1 MMAVIAEMMIFA
13 NSSVARR
20 IADAFP
26 DAALLR
32 RHPPPRQD
40 AFAEVCIGALGQ
52 SPHTRAVCAQSRRN
66 PGGRRVLRF
75 FCLIAVN
82 ACGDT
87 RR

>member
-32 RHPPPRQD
+32 RHPPPS
-40 AFAEVCIGALGQ
+40 A
-52 SPHTRAVCAQSRRN
+52 
-66 PGGRRVLRF
+66 GRL
-75 FCLIAVN
+75 C
-82 ACGDT
+82 
-87 RR
+87 

>member
-26 DAALLR
+26 DSALLR

-40 AFAEVCIGALGQ
+40 AFAEARPAAAGRPAHSSVRC
-52 SPHTRAVCAQSRRN
+52 SVSSRPH
-66 PGGRRVLRF
+66 PG
-75 FCLIAVN
+75 
-82 ACGDT
+82 
-87 RR
+87 

>member
-26 DAALLR
+26 DSALLR

-40 AFAEVCIGALGQ
+40 AFAEACPAAMGFHC
-52 SPHTRAVCAQSRRN
+52 HTLVILVLHENATQL
-66 PGGRRVLRF
+66 GRR
-75 FCLIAVN
+75 A
-82 ACGDT
+82 
-87 RR
+87 